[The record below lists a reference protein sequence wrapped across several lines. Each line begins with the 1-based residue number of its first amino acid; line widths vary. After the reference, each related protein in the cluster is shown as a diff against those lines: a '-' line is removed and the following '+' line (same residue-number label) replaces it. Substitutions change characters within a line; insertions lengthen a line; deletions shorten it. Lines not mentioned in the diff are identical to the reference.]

1 MIKIKLIKIVE
12 SMNMNWLETYFKGDR
27 VIWLTVMLLSIFSI
41 LAVYSSTGSLAYK
54 YQAGNTEYY
63 LIKHGFILLFG
74 FGLMYGAHLLKYTVY
89 ARFSKIA
96 IILAIPLLALTL
108 FTGTNLNEASRW
120 LTLPIVNLSFQT
132 SDLAKLALILFV
144 ARMLSKKQDNI
155 KDFKTTF
162 VPIMGPVIITCAL
175 ILPANFSTAAVLF
188 ATCVILMVIG
198 RIRIKYIM
206 MLMGIGVLTF
216 GMFIGISKLIGY
228 EGRIAT
234 WEKRIE
240 TFMNDDG
247 ESSYQS
253 QQAKIAIASGELF
266 GKGPGNSSQRNFL
279 PHPYSDFIYAII
291 IEEYGLVGGAIIV
304 ALYLVLFFRAI
315 QIAQNSPRAFATFL
329 AVGCAFSLTFQAMI
343 NMAVAVNLFP
353 VTGQP
358 LPMLS
363 MGGTSIW
370 FTSIAIGII
379 LSVSRDDE
387 KEGGLKP
394 VEA

>member
-1 MIKIKLIKIVE
+1 
-12 SMNMNWLETYFKGDR
+12 MNMNWLETYFKGDR

-54 YQAGNTEYY
+54 YQEGNTEYY

-96 IILAIPLLALTL
+96 IIIAVPLLAVTL

-155 KDFKTTF
+155 KDFKSTF
-162 VPIMGPVIITCAL
+162 VPIMGPVLITCAL

-206 MLMGIGVLTF
+206 MLMGAGVVTF
-216 GMFIGISKLIGY
+216 ALFIGISKLVGY
-228 EGRIAT
+228 EGRIST

-247 ESSYQS
+247 ESNYQS

-379 LSVSRDDE
+379 LSVSRDEE

>member
-1 MIKIKLIKIVE
+1 
-12 SMNMNWLETYFKGDR
+12 MNWLDTYFKGDR
-27 VIWLTVMLLSIFSI
+27 VIWLTVLLLSIFSI
-41 LAVYSSTGSLAYK
+41 LAVYSSTGTLAYK
-54 YQAGNTEYY
+54 YQSGNTEYY
-63 LIKHGFILLFG
+63 LFKHAFILLFG
-74 FGLMYGAHLLKYTVY
+74 FGLMYFAHLFKYTQY
-89 ARFSKIA
+89 ARISKIA
-96 IILAIPLLALTL
+96 IIFAIPLLLLTL

-120 LTLPIVNLSFQT
+120 LTLPIVNISFQT

-162 VPIMGPVIITCAL
+162 LPIMGTVMITCGL

-206 MLMGIGVLTF
+206 MLMGAGVLAFSLFIGVA
-216 GMFIGISKLIGY
+216 KLVGY
-228 EGRIAT
+228 EGRIGT
-234 WEKRIE
+234 WEKRIN
-240 TFMNDDG
+240 TFVNDDG
-247 ESSYQS
+247 DGSYQS
-253 QQAKIAIASGELF
+253 QQAKIAIASGQLL
-266 GKGPGNSSQRNFL
+266 GKGPGNSSQRNYL

-291 IEEYGLVGGAIIV
+291 IEEYGLLGGALIV
-304 ALYLVLFFRAI
+304 ILYLILFFRAI
-315 QIAQNSPRAFATFL
+315 KIAQNSPRAFATFL
-329 AVGCAFSLTFQAMI
+329 SVGCAFSLTFQAMI

-379 LSVSRDDE
+379 LSVSRDYE

>member
-1 MIKIKLIKIVE
+1 
-12 SMNMNWLETYFKGDR
+12 MNMNWLETYFKGDR

-96 IILAIPLLALTL
+96 IIIAIPLLALTL

-206 MLMGIGVLTF
+206 MLMGIGVIAF
-216 GMFIGISKLIGY
+216 AMFIGISKLVGY

-291 IEEYGLVGGAIIV
+291 IEEYGLFGGAIIV

>member
-1 MIKIKLIKIVE
+1 
-12 SMNMNWLETYFKGDR
+12 MNLNWLDTYFKGDR
-27 VIWLTVMLLSIFSI
+27 VIWLTVVLLSIFSI

-54 YQAGNTEYY
+54 YQEGNTEYY
-63 LIKHGFILLFG
+63 LIKHGLILLFG

-234 WEKRIE
+234 WEKRIN

-279 PHPYSDFIYAII
+279 PHPYSDFIFAII
-291 IEEYGLVGGAIIV
+291 IEEYGLFGGTIIV

-379 LSVSRDDE
+379 LSVSRDDQ
-387 KEGGLKP
+387 KEGRRGRGIRR
-394 VEA
+394 

>member
-1 MIKIKLIKIVE
+1 
-12 SMNMNWLETYFKGDR
+12 MNWLETYFKGDR
-27 VIWLTVMLLSIFSI
+27 IIWLTVMLLSIFSV
-41 LAVYSSTGSLAYK
+41 LAVYSSTGTLAYK
-54 YQAGNTEYY
+54 YQSGNTEYY
-63 LIKHGFILLFG
+63 LFKHLFILMFG
-74 FGLMYGAHLLKYTVY
+74 FALMYMAHLIKYTAY
-89 ARFSKIA
+89 ARVSKIA
-96 IILAIPLLALTL
+96 ILLAIPLLFLTL
-108 FTGTNLNEASRW
+108 AMGTNLNEASRW

-144 ARMLSKKQDNI
+144 ARALSKKQENI
-155 KDFKTTF
+155 KDFKSAF
-162 VPIMGPVIITCAL
+162 VPIMLPVLLTCGL

-198 RIRIKYIM
+198 RIEIRYILS
-206 MLMGIGVLTF
+206 LMGIGVLALVL
-216 GMFIGISKLIGY
+216 FILVAKAINY
-228 EGRIAT
+228 EGRIDT
-234 WEKRIE
+234 WQKRIE
-240 TFMNDDG
+240 TFIDDDG
-247 ESSYQS
+247 SGNYQT
-253 QQAKIAIASGELF
+253 QQAKIAIATGEFF

-291 IEEYGLVGGAIIV
+291 VEEYGLFGGALV
-304 ALYLVLFFRAI
+304 VMLYLILFYRAI
-315 QIAQNSPRAFATFL
+315 RIAQNSPRAFATFL
-329 AVGCAFSLTFQAMI
+329 AIGCAFSLTFQAMI

-379 LSVSRDDE
+379 LSVSRDYE

>member
-1 MIKIKLIKIVE
+1 
-12 SMNMNWLETYFKGDR
+12 MNMNWLETYFKGDR

-206 MLMGIGVLTF
+206 MLLGIGVITF
-216 GMFIGISKLIGY
+216 SLFIGISKLVGY

-240 TFMNDDG
+240 TFMSDDS

-291 IEEYGLVGGAIIV
+291 IEEYGLFGGAIIV
-304 ALYLVLFFRAI
+304 VLYLVLFFRAI

-387 KEGGLKP
+387 KEGGVKP